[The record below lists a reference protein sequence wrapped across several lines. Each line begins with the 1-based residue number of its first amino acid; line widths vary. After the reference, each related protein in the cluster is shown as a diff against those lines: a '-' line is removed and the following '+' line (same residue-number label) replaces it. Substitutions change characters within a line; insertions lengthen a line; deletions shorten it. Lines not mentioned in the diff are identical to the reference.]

1 MPLHGPAG
9 IFGSSCE
16 CCARLAAEEANVAA
30 GRCRAATAGTP
41 TSRQPSP
48 RGPARSSVSLPGLDR
63 RPDREQGRPR
73 RRPHLRAHAQRA
85 GAGAGAA
92 PASSP
97 ATARRFFRRPAPR
110 LLQGHLG
117 HPRPADHSH
126 HIHGVCYTGI
136 TLPDRFGTESSAE
149 LLARRNA
156 RGQVSIDTDRT
167 GCRPS
172 HARLSPTT
180 PWPARRAVTSAGGSP
195 RGRPYLHPLLPRLL
209 PPATGH
215 RPRTEVARAWAD

>member
-1 MPLHGPAG
+1 M
-9 IFGSSCE
+9 
-16 CCARLAAEEANVAA
+16 
-30 GRCRAATAGTP
+30 
-41 TSRQPSP
+41 
-48 RGPARSSVSLPGLDR
+48 SLPGLDR

-85 GAGAGAA
+85 GAGAGAGAA

-97 ATARRFFRRPAPR
+97 ETARRFFRRPAPR

-156 RGQVSIDTDRT
+156 RGQVSIDTDPHRVPTLARPPLADNALAGTASGDVGRRIAAGGAPVPAPAAPASSAT
-167 GCRPS
+167 GYRPS
-172 HARLSPTT
+172 APD
-180 PWPARRAVTSAGGSP
+180 
-195 RGRPYLHPLLPRLL
+195 RGRPCVGRLTDTPLAAAGSPEGALRASSPSRRRPTVPVG
-209 PPATGH
+209 PPVSWSSS
-215 RPRTEVARAWAD
+215 RTQADRRR